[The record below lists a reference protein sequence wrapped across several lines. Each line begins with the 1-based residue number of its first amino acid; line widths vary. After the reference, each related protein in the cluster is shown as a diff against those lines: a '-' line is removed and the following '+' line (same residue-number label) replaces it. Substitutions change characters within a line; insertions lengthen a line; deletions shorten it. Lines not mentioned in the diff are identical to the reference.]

1 MNCPTALAATEDRR
15 RSTGESHQAL
25 HALLGDHDQPL
36 TIPAAR
42 HAEQARLET
51 SVFLNVCKLGGLSQ
65 HPLGIVRLRP
75 EEDRLT
81 LQLLDEPYIIR
92 YWVDSLLPRTADDS
106 GDPRDRICGVAG
118 LRYRREG
125 STLVLYRPGTP
136 ARIALTGFN
145 PRWWERIADRL
156 KQDYPLLQKQPDWT
170 PQERAA
176 YTVTVASAREPEQ
189 LFSPLFR
196 RIHATASPGPINS
209 TDAWHNGGATFRL
222 EATDG
227 PPCPDLIRLLGDGPT
242 GLGWRV
248 EHKMCTCRC
257 DHTHGT
263 CNIDFRDPATGK
275 VVQYS
280 NGKWGRTT
288 DDSHPLDELNETV
301 FV

>member
-36 TIPAAR
+36 TIPSAR

-51 SVFLNVCKLGGLSQ
+51 SVFLNVCKLGGLAR

-75 EEDRLT
+75 EEDQLI

-92 YWVDSLLPRTADDS
+92 YWVDSLLPRTVADS
-106 GDPRDRICGVAG
+106 GDPRDRVCGVAG

-125 STLVLYRPGTP
+125 SALVLYCPGTP

-145 PRWWERIADRL
+145 PRWWERIADLL
-156 KQDYPLLQKQPDWT
+156 KEDYQLLQEQPDWT
-170 PQERAA
+170 PDERAA
-176 YTVTVASAREPEQ
+176 HTATVASAYEPEQ
-189 LFSPLFR
+189 LFSPLLR
-196 RIHATASPGPINS
+196 RIRATAGPGPINS
-209 TDAWHNGGATFRL
+209 TDAWRNGGAAFRL
-222 EATDG
+222 EVTDG
-227 PPCPDLIRLLGDGPT
+227 PPCPDLVRLLGDGPT
-242 GLGWRV
+242 GLGWQV

-257 DHTHGT
+257 DHIRGGCH
-263 CNIDFRDPATGK
+263 IDFRDPATGLE
-275 VVQYS
+275 VQYS

-288 DDSHPLDELNETV
+288 DDRHALDELNETA
-301 FV
+301 FA